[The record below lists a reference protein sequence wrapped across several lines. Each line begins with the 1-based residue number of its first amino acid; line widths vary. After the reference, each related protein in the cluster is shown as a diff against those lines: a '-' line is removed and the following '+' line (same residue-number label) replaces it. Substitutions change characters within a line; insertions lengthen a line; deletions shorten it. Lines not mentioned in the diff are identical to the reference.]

1 MAIDYDKDIWADGN
15 SQQYDDKRQE
25 FINAAIKQER
35 KNSPDKVTDKEVALI
50 CKRTGYASETEDI
63 VECINRH
70 ASVEQLADVME
81 KYVPVFIDYDKNI
94 WATVYANA
102 ADAKEDDHAAEK
114 IIKAVEL
121 WGKRDFYRYKKA
133 VDFYARVVKPEE
145 LDKMVAKSYAPA
157 RRRSWFDRPEQV
169 ALMLKSANH
178 LLTECAKEE
187 SLYNYNNCHDF
198 MKATD
203 RLLDAVYYDG
213 VSTSATLA
221 KATEELLQTQNQI
234 KRDNL
239 EREIAESMEVF
250 RENFPSYKL
259 VRSRKTP
266 KDSSER

>member
-1 MAIDYDKDIWADGN
+1 MTIDYDKDIWADDG

-35 KNSPDKVTDKEVALI
+35 KNSPDKVTDKEIELI
-50 CKRTGYASETEDI
+50 CKRNDTGSRAEEI
-63 VECINRH
+63 CECINRH
-70 ASVEQLADVME
+70 ASVEQLAVIME
-81 KYVPVFIDYDKNI
+81 KYTPVMPMGGV
-94 WATVYANA
+94 WATYYANA
-102 ADAKEDDHAAEK
+102 ADAKEDDCVADK

-121 WGKRDFYRYKKA
+121 WGKKDFYRYDE
-133 VDFYARVVKPEE
+133 VIDFYTAIIEPKKLTKIVEEAFAPEH
-145 LDKMVAKSYAPA
+145 
-157 RRRSWFDRPEQV
+157 RRAWFDRPEQV

-221 KATEELLQTQNQI
+221 KATEELLQTKNQI
-234 KRDNL
+234 KRENL
-239 EREIAESMEVF
+239 EREITESMEVF
-250 RENFPSYKL
+250 RENFPNYKPI
-259 VRSRKTP
+259 RGEKTP
-266 KDSSER
+266 KDSIAR